1 MCVWWVE
8 DTAVLVNTCSTTRT
22 YIELWK
28 HISLIKS
35 GGAAGCREIGGRTP
49 SPPAYEHGWCIPT
62 AVDLVTMVE
71 KLNRPHIFVWQ
82 HIQSFSFFGG
92 SLLSPPHCSKKTPTY
107 YTNSYGTRGMGMY
120 DSVSKQR
127 EVKKKISRFCVSLY
141 VTGECRES
149 RLESNWAHTN
159 LYTYGRTYPQSN
171 RAPDTCIK
179 WYSVCSSLLSTR
191 TILTHT
197 NTNRRASVRCA
208 VTFRKK

>member
-1 MCVWWVE
+1 MYEYLSDISAAQRTIWTLWCVWRCDSESARWTGLKKEEACKRREDSILFPCKKHIVYTHSESALNMMCVWWVE

-107 YTNSYGTRGMGMY
+107 YTNS
-120 DSVSKQR
+120 
-127 EVKKKISRFCVSLY
+127 
-141 VTGECRES
+141 
-149 RLESNWAHTN
+149 
-159 LYTYGRTYPQSN
+159 
-171 RAPDTCIK
+171 
-179 WYSVCSSLLSTR
+179 
-191 TILTHT
+191 
-197 NTNRRASVRCA
+197 
-208 VTFRKK
+208 